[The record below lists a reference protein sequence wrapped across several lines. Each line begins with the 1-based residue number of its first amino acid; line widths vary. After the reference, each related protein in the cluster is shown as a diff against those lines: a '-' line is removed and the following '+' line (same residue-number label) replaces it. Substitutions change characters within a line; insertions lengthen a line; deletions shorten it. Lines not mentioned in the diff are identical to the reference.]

1 MFVPVGMGLQSAV
14 RLATMHG
21 AKPAGPG
28 DGRGEGGEGGG
39 GGGELGGSVL
49 RRSEDDT
56 GGGEHLSSNTLAC
69 AGTAQGSLS
78 GVRRT
83 RPWLEDWV
91 MEQEGREQM
100 LRHRAQADSI
110 KMPRAPR
117 AHWPRCAVHG
127 GYLENGECS
136 QCIETTVCPHQRLV
150 RWCLRCCSQRP
161 ANCQHNRPS
170 ASCAECATTHP
181 QTRVTNSYTAPLSVE
196 TCPPTTGE
204 GWGGEKQSG
213 GAGQGG
219 DKIGS
224 GEEGQ
229 RGGLGECGG
238 DVEATWVQNK
248 HADAELS
255 VCASDDFWRR

>member
-1 MFVPVGMGLQSAV
+1 MFVPVGMGVQSAV
-14 RLATMHG
+14 RSATMHG
-21 AKPAGPG
+21 TKPAGPG
-28 DGRGEGGEGGG
+28 HGGGEGGEGVGG
-39 GGGELGGSVL
+39 RGELGGRVL
-49 RRSEDDT
+49 RGREDDT
-56 GGGEHLSSNTLAC
+56 GGDDHLSNNTRAC

-78 GVRRT
+78 GVRGT

-91 MEQEGREQM
+91 MEQEGREET

-127 GYLENGECS
+127 GYLEKGECS
-136 QCIETTVCPHQRLV
+136 QCITTTVCPHQRLV

-161 ANCQHNRPS
+161 ANCQHNRPR

-196 TCPPTTGE
+196 TCPPAIRE
-204 GWGGEKQSG
+204 GWGGERQSG
-213 GAGQGG
+213 RAGRGG

-238 DVEATWVQNK
+238 DVEATWVRNK

-255 VCASDDFWRR
+255 VCASDGFWRR